1 MTSPQT
7 IDRALLASV
16 VIVLIVSIGVHLY
29 DVIYFKA
36 VYAFEDGPVEYATA
50 FGLLFCCFAFI
61 SHAISL
67 KRRSMTLAAVCTC
80 VYALLFFLGTGEE
93 ISWGQRIFGWQSGE
107 FFMENNKQFET
118 NLHNLTVGD
127 TNLARTVFGSGLT
140 TVILLYLV
148 ALPLLYPRVAVLR
161 RVADRLAI
169 PVPGLR
175 HTGLAIL
182 ASLVIA
188 LMDQGRKW
196 EVYEL
201 VFSLIML
208 SIVLLPQNLDKTR

>member
-1 MTSPQT
+1 MTTLQS
-7 IDRALLASV
+7 IDRALIGAI

-29 DVIYFKA
+29 DVDYFRG

-50 FGLLFCCFAFI
+50 FGLLFCCFAFA
-61 SHAISL
+61 SHAVSL
-67 KRRSMTLAAVCTC
+67 RRRAMTLAAICTG

-93 ISWGQRIFGWQSGE
+93 ISWGQRIFGWESGD

-118 NLHNLTVGD
+118 NLHNLRVGD
-127 TNLARTVFGSGLT
+127 TNLAKTVFGSGLT

-148 ALPLLYPRVAVLR
+148 ALPQLYQRVPVISRLI
-161 RVADRLAI
+161 DRLAI

-175 HTGLAIL
+175 HTIL
-182 ASLVIA
+182 AVVASLII
-188 LMDQGRKW
+188 LIMDQGRKW

-201 VFSLIML
+201 IFSLIML
-208 SIVLLPQNLDKTR
+208 SIILIPQNPDKTR

>member
-7 IDRALLASV
+7 IDRALLGSIV
-16 VIVLIVSIGVHLY
+16 MVLIVSIGVHLY
-29 DVIYFKA
+29 DVVYFKA

-50 FGLLFCCFAFI
+50 FGLLFCCFAFAA
-61 SHAISL
+61 HAISL
-67 KRRSMTLAAVCTC
+67 KRKSMTLAAICTGF
-80 VYALLFFLGTGEE
+80 YALLFFMGTGEE

-107 FFMENNKQFET
+107 FFMENNKQLET
-118 NLHNLTVGD
+118 NLHNLKVGD

-148 ALPLLYPRVAVLR
+148 GLPLLYPRVGIIKRA
-161 RVADRLAI
+161 ADKLAI

-175 HTGLAIL
+175 HTALAIA

-208 SIVLLPQNLDKTR
+208 SVILLPQNPDKTR

>member
-1 MTSPQT
+1 MTSAET
-7 IDRALLASV
+7 IDRALLAAIV
-16 VIVLIVSIGVHLY
+16 VVLIISIGVHLY
-29 DVIYFKA
+29 DTKFFKA

-50 FGLLFCCFAFI
+50 FGLLFCCFAFV
-61 SHAISL
+61 SHALSL
-67 KRRSMTLAAVCTC
+67 KRRSMGVAAACTGF
-80 VYALLFFLGTGEE
+80 YALIFFLGTGEE

-107 FFMENNKQFET
+107 FFLENNKQLET
-118 NLHNLTVGD
+118 NLHNLKVGD
-127 TNLARTVFGSGLT
+127 TNLAKTVFGSGLT

-148 ALPLLYPRVAVLR
+148 VLPLLYPRVGFIRSIANKF
-161 RVADRLAI
+161 AI

-175 HTGLAIL
+175 HTGLALL

-188 LMDQGRKW
+188 VMDQGRKW

-208 SIVLLPQNLDKTR
+208 SVILIPQNRDATR

>member
-1 MTSPQT
+1 MTPSHT
-7 IDRALLASV
+7 IDRALLGTI

-29 DVIYFKA
+29 DEIYFKA

-61 SHAISL
+61 RNAISL
-67 KRRSMTLAAVCTC
+67 KRRALTLAAICTS

-118 NLHNLTVGD
+118 NLHNLRVGD
-127 TNLARTVFGSGLT
+127 TNLAKTVFGSGLT

-148 ALPLLYPRVAVLR
+148 VMPQLYMRVTFLR
-161 RVADRLAI
+161 RVIDRLAI

-175 HTGLAIL
+175 HTALAIL

-188 LMDQGRKW
+188 MMDHGRKW

-201 VFSLIML
+201 VFSLLML
-208 SIVLLPQNLDKTR
+208 SIILRPQNVDKTR

>member
-1 MTSPQT
+1 MTSSLT
-7 IDRALLASV
+7 LDRALLASV
-16 VIVLIVSIGVHLY
+16 VIVLIISIGVHLY

-50 FGLLFCCFAFI
+50 FGLLFCCFAFA
-61 SHAISL
+61 SNAVSL
-67 KRRSMTLAAVCTC
+67 KRRGMTLAALCTG
-80 VYALLFFLGTGEE
+80 VYALVFFLGTGEE

-148 ALPLLYPRVAVLR
+148 VLPLLYPRLR
-161 RVADRLAI
+161 FIRSIVDRLAI

-175 HTGLAIL
+175 HTGLAVL

-208 SIVLLPQNLDKTR
+208 SVILQPQNMDKTR